1 MNLYRRTTCSS
12 LLIAIWV
19 ALATAVWVARAG
31 AQPFDTP
38 KLPSSAKVGEIHRD
52 ANGRLSIT
60 SPPPAASHSDA
71 VEQPPARLPRPKTA
85 SSAAPSIRPSVPADD
100 LVVAPAA
107 CPEDSIGCFGVT
119 STATTD
125 QNQVPVTVGQAFLR
139 GTLPA
144 DAVIG
149 ARDNAGQDIE
159 AQIDQM
165 ALHGD
170 RSVRFGI
177 VTAILPKLAAH
188 GHALVAFYRS
198 EEKRM
203 PLAAGVAAADLIGS
217 GFDAKIELNIYSP
230 QISVI
235 RFGNRDGYAPGVPF
249 ETGEKIT
256 LEIGNDPVERHS
268 LTFTPEIAGGAF
280 DTLTKLVLAFAA
292 IINKESQQFRAYKAP
307 NSFEE
312 LSITSKKGLGKPFPI
327 VIRYTGR
334 AQSKVTVIQTWTAA
348 RRYAASAAQLLQRGR
363 DGTPAEMWLSGPV
376 ASEFVLRGPFS
387 AVDDN
392 MPHPHLTAG
401 FHVRAYRDSPAVR
414 TDFIIENDWA
424 YEPGPRNWT
433 YDVVMSAGGKTIYE
447 KLGLV
452 HYQHA
457 RWHKVGWIG
466 AEPKVA
472 VAQAL
477 QTFTA
482 SKIVPN
488 YKLHFPISRRDL
500 AKMSDALAHSDSEPM
515 GSALVTPYMPMT
527 GGRADIGFLPTWS
540 VFHLLTMDPQAVRVD
555 LVNGDAAGSVPL
567 HYRDKATELP
577 VSLDD
582 HPGMTMEF
590 GRPDAKDAFP
600 TVANGETIW
609 AMDSSH
615 QPSLAYM
622 PYLATGDL
630 FYLDE
635 LMYWAN
641 WNMASVNP
649 DYRRREKGIITD
661 QVRGLA
667 WSLRSLGQVVAVL
680 PSNHRMRPYF
690 AEKLTNNLDYLLS
703 EYVHN
708 PNRRQG
714 ELDGLLEAGREPG
727 SVGPWQSDFLAI
739 ILGFLADLELPAA
752 ETTLQWLAQ
761 FTVGRWTHQAE
772 GYCFALAPAYYLKIR
787 ASDGRPLRTW
797 AELFHENYPDARSCP
812 VTFAGGLAES
822 PYDYVAVASASLATA
837 QAHQIAG
844 AAQAYAALHRMA
856 PNLKSKF
863 AGDPTWAI
871 APR

>member
-1 MNLYRRTTCSS
+1 MKLGHRATCSW
-12 LLIAIWV
+12 LVIAILL
-19 ALATAVWVARAG
+19 ALQAVVWVASAD
-31 AQPFDTP
+31 AQPLDTP
-38 KLPSSAKVGEIHRD
+38 KLPSSGKVGEIHRD
-52 ANGRLSIT
+52 SNGRLIVT
-60 SPPPAASHSDA
+60 SPPPAAGRSDA
-71 VEQPPARLPRPKTA
+71 VEQPPVRSPGPKVGGSEG
-85 SSAAPSIRPSVPADD
+85 SSSRPSVPADD
-100 LVVAPAA
+100 LVLAQTA
-107 CPEDSIGCFGVT
+107 CPEDSIGCFAVN
-119 STATTD
+119 STASTD
-125 QNQVPVTVGQAFLR
+125 QTQVAVTVGQAFLR
-139 GTLPA
+139 GALPA
-144 DAVIG
+144 DAMLA
-149 ARDNAGQDIE
+149 ARDNTGQDIKV
-159 AQIDQM
+159 QIDQT

-188 GHALVAFYRS
+188 GHALVALYRS
-198 EEKRM
+198 ATKRS
-203 PLAAGVAAADLIGS
+203 PVAAGIAAADLIGS
-217 GFDAKIELNIYSP
+217 GFDAKIDLNIYSP

-235 RFGNRDGYAPGVPF
+235 QFGNRDGHTPGIPF

-256 LEIGNDPVERHS
+256 LEIGDDPVERHS
-268 LTFTPEIAGGAF
+268 LTVTPESAGGAF
-280 DTLTKLVLAFAA
+280 DTLTKLVLAFASV
-292 IINKESQQFRAYKAP
+292 INKESQQYRAYKAP

-327 VIRYTGR
+327 VIRYAGR
-334 AQSKVTVIQTWTAA
+334 AKSKVSVIQTWTAA

-363 DGTPAEMWLSGPV
+363 DGAVSKMWLSGPI
-376 ASEFVLRGPFS
+376 ASEFILRGPFS

-392 MPHPHLTAG
+392 TPHPHLTAG
-401 FHVRAYRDSPAVR
+401 FHVRAYRDTPAVR

-457 RWHKVGWIG
+457 RWHKVGWSG

-477 QTFTA
+477 QPFTG

-488 YKLHFPISRRDL
+488 YKLDFPIFRRDL
-500 AKMSDALAHSDSEPM
+500 AKTSEALAHSDVEPM
-515 GSALVTPYMPMT
+515 GNGLVSTYMPMT
-527 GGRADIGFLPTWS
+527 GGRRDIGFLPTWS
-540 VFHLLTMDPQAVRVD
+540 VFHLLGMDPQARRVD
-555 LVNGDAAGSVPL
+555 LANGDVAGSVPL

-600 TVANGETIW
+600 PVANGETIW
-609 AMDSSH
+609 AVDSAH
-615 QPSLAYM
+615 QPALVYM

-630 FYLDE
+630 FYLEE

-641 WNMASVNP
+641 WNMASVDPN
-649 DYRRREKGIITD
+649 YRQREKGLITG
-661 QVRGLA
+661 QVRGVA
-667 WSLRSLGQVVAVL
+667 WALRSLGQVVAVL
-680 PSNHRMRPYF
+680 PSQHRMRPYF
-690 AEKLTNNLDYLLS
+690 TEKLTNNLDYLLS

-708 PNRRQG
+708 PGRRQG

-739 ILGFLADLELPAA
+739 VLGFLADVELPAA

-787 ASDGRPLRTW
+787 AADGRPLRTW
-797 AELFHENYPDARSCP
+797 AELFHENYPDVTSCP
-812 VTFAGGLAES
+812 VAFAGGLAES

-837 QAHQIAG
+837 AAHQIAG
-844 AAQAYAALHRMA
+844 AATAYAALHRMA
-856 PNLKSKF
+856 PNLRSKF